1 MASIPKIT
9 VFIANLLFQSLLL
22 HCINQFSL
30 KKLNSL
36 TFFLQSCK
44 VVEIAFFNDL
54 LYGIIFTDKGVSEM
68 QRILIIED
76 DPKIAE
82 HLQSYINKY
91 GYEANVVIDFE
102 HVMKDFQAFNPDLVL
117 LDINLPSFDGYYWC
131 RQIRK
136 ESICPVIFISARV
149 GEMDQVMALE
159 NGGDDFIT
167 KPFHPEIVMA
177 KIRSQLRRA
186 YGEYAAHV
194 EERVLETEGLKLYPE
209 RLELSFHEETVTL
222 TKKESDIIESL
233 IERYP
238 RVAGREDLL
247 EKLWDDQM
255 YVDENTLNVNI
266 TRVRKKFE
274 AVGIKGAVETVR
286 GAGYRLNI
294 SWTKA
299 EQQ

>member
-1 MASIPKIT
+1 
-9 VFIANLLFQSLLL
+9 
-22 HCINQFSL
+22 
-30 KKLNSL
+30 
-36 TFFLQSCK
+36 
-44 VVEIAFFNDL
+44 
-54 LYGIIFTDKGVSEM
+54 M
-68 QRILIIED
+68 QKILIIED

-82 HLQSYINKY
+82 YLQFYINKY
-91 GYEANVVIDFE
+91 GYESFIVADFDNVMD
-102 HVMKDFQAFNPDLVL
+102 DFQKHKPDLVL
-117 LDINLPSFDGYYWC
+117 LDINLPSYDGYFWC

-136 ESICPVIFISARV
+136 HSICPVIFISARV

-167 KPFHPEIVMA
+167 KPFHPEIVIA

-186 YGEYAAHV
+186 YGEYANQA
-194 EERVLETEGLKLYPE
+194 EERVLEIEGLKLFPE
-209 RLELSFHEETVTL
+209 RLELTYKNETVSL
-222 TKKESDIIESL
+222 SRKEADLIESL

-274 AVGIKGAVETVR
+274 GVGLKGAVETVR

-294 SWTKA
+294 FRLKA
-299 EQQ
+299 ENL

>member
-1 MASIPKIT
+1 
-9 VFIANLLFQSLLL
+9 
-22 HCINQFSL
+22 
-30 KKLNSL
+30 
-36 TFFLQSCK
+36 
-44 VVEIAFFNDL
+44 
-54 LYGIIFTDKGVSEM
+54 M

-82 HLQSYINKY
+82 HLQAYIQKY
-91 GYEANVVIDFE
+91 GFASFIVDDFD
-102 HVMKDFQAFNPDLVL
+102 HVMEHFQKYNLDLVL
-117 LDINLPSFDGYYWC
+117 LDINLPSYDGYYWC

-136 ESICPVIFISARV
+136 QSICPVIFISARV

-167 KPFHPEIVMA
+167 KPFHPEIVIA

-186 YGEYAAHV
+186 YGEYAVQV
-194 EERVLETEGLKLYPE
+194 EERVLELEGLQLYPE
-209 RLELSFHEETVTL
+209 RLKLTVKDKAVPLSKREADL
-222 TKKESDIIESL
+222 IESL

-274 AVGIKGAVETVR
+274 AVGMKGAVETVR
-286 GAGYRLNI
+286 GVGYRLNI
-294 SWTKA
+294 SRIKG
-299 EQQ
+299 EGQ